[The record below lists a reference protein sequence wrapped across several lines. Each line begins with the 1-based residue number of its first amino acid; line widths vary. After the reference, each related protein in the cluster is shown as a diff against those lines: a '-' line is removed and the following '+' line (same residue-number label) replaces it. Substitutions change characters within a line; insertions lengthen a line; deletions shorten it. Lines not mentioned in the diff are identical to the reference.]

1 MHYGTF
7 SHVESE
13 SHLEG
18 ESSNSND
25 LLFDSCKPTTFRHTH
40 SLAAMEVIGY
50 QCHLCG
56 LVEMSMIQDHL
67 RKKCR
72 TLRPLPQTAPAL
84 DPNRSDDKTA
94 KSPPVTKS
102 PSVAKSPPVTAML
115 LAESK
120 ESTPPAAKK
129 LKPESSHAVSPPA
142 TKQLKPDVSDA
153 AVSPAESKESTPP
166 ATKKL
171 KPESSDAVSPPGTKM
186 LKPDVS
192 DAAVSPP
199 ATKKLKPLSSDT
211 ASSPAVQSPW
221 IWIDV
226 PGSGA
231 NGDQAELKCIECG
244 ICFSKLPRLEQHYME
259 VHVETSDQPS
269 STETCPICNIRLVDT
284 YTTGCFFSKGPT
296 QKSFKYGIGPSQ
308 QDKIAKYTGPTQS
321 YQKRLCNV

>member
-1 MHYGTF
+1 MHYGKF

-153 AVSPAESKESTPP
+153 AVSPP

-171 KPESSDAVSPPGTKM
+171 KPESSDAASP
-186 LKPDVS
+186 
-192 DAAVSPP
+192 
-199 ATKKLKPLSSDT
+199 
-211 ASSPAVQSPW
+211 PAVQSPW

-296 QKSFKYGIGPSQ
+296 QKSFKCGIGTSQ
-308 QDKIAKYTGPTQS
+308 QDKIAKYTGPNQS
-321 YQKRLCNV
+321 YQRSKEKTKSAIYNITVMRCS

>member
-1 MHYGTF
+1 MHYGKF

-153 AVSPAESKESTPP
+153 AVSPP

-171 KPESSDAVSPPGTKM
+171 KPESSDAASP
-186 LKPDVS
+186 
-192 DAAVSPP
+192 
-199 ATKKLKPLSSDT
+199 
-211 ASSPAVQSPW
+211 PAVQSPW

>member
-1 MHYGTF
+1 MGPLCLWQCFCLHYGTF

-18 ESSNSND
+18 ESLNSND
-25 LLFDSCKPTTFRHTH
+25 LLVDRCKVMNFRHTH

-56 LVEMSMIQDHL
+56 LVETSMIQDHL

-84 DPNRSDDKTA
+84 DPNRSDDITA

-102 PSVAKSPPVTAML
+102 PSIAKSPPVTSML

-129 LKPESSHAVSPPA
+129 LKPESSDAVSPPA

-153 AVSPAESKESTPP
+153 AVSPP

-171 KPESSDAVSPPGTKM
+171 KPESSDAASP
-186 LKPDVS
+186 
-192 DAAVSPP
+192 
-199 ATKKLKPLSSDT
+199 
-211 ASSPAVQSPW
+211 PAVQSPW

-284 YTTGCFFSKGPT
+284 YTTGCFFFERSHPEK
-296 QKSFKYGIGPSQ
+296 F
-308 QDKIAKYTGPTQS
+308 
-321 YQKRLCNV
+321 

>member
-129 LKPESSHAVSPPA
+129 LKPESSDAVSPPA

-153 AVSPAESKESTPP
+153 AVSPP

-171 KPESSDAVSPPGTKM
+171 KTESSDAASP
-186 LKPDVS
+186 
-192 DAAVSPP
+192 
-199 ATKKLKPLSSDT
+199 
-211 ASSPAVQSPW
+211 PAVQSPW

-284 YTTGCFFSKGPT
+284 YTTGCFLFERSHPEK
-296 QKSFKYGIGPSQ
+296 F
-308 QDKIAKYTGPTQS
+308 
-321 YQKRLCNV
+321 

>member
-1 MHYGTF
+1 MG
-7 SHVESE
+7 
-13 SHLEG
+13 
-18 ESSNSND
+18 
-25 LLFDSCKPTTFRHTH
+25 
-40 SLAAMEVIGY
+40 VIGY

-56 LVEMSMIQDHL
+56 FVEMSIQDHL
-67 RKKCR
+67 RKKCGI
-72 TLRPLPQTAPAL
+72 LRPLPQTAPAL

-142 TKQLKPDVSDA
+142 TKQLKTDVSDA
-153 AVSPAESKESTPP
+153 VVSPP
-166 ATKKL
+166 ANKKL
-171 KPESSDAVSPPGTKM
+171 KPE
-186 LKPDVS
+186 
-192 DAAVSPP
+192 
-199 ATKKLKPLSSDT
+199 SSDT

-226 PGSGA
+226 PGSDA
-231 NGDQAELKCIECG
+231 NGDAPQLKCIECG
-244 ICFSKLPRLEQHYME
+244 MSFSKLPRLEEHYME

-284 YTTGCFFSKGPT
+284 YTTGCFFLKVPPKNVWNWSRDGRCGEGGVPRLAPR
-296 QKSFKYGIGPSQ
+296 YGEGGFLAPPRPVKRIQTAGKLRGKIKAQISTFSNRG
-308 QDKIAKYTGPTQS
+308 DK
-321 YQKRLCNV
+321 

>member
-1 MHYGTF
+1 MHYGKF

-56 LVEMSMIQDHL
+56 LVETSMIQDHL

-84 DPNRSDDKTA
+84 DPNRSDDITA

-129 LKPESSHAVSPPA
+129 LKPESS
-142 TKQLKPDVSDA
+142 
-153 AVSPAESKESTPP
+153 
-166 ATKKL
+166 
-171 KPESSDAVSPPGTKM
+171 DAVSP
-186 LKPDVS
+186 
-192 DAAVSPP
+192 
-199 ATKKLKPLSSDT
+199 
-211 ASSPAVQSPW
+211 PAVQSPW

-308 QDKIAKYTGPTQS
+308 QDGS
-321 YQKRLCNV
+321 FE